1 VLLTWV
7 MSLLWVVFVV
17 VGDGDG
23 TALNGVADPSF
34 FVVIIASFQ
43 IVNNAVAEDGG
54 VLSTMHKPILASA
67 ATTAKA
73 APKPRKP
80 RVPQLSGGGGGKKR
94 SGKRAAGKK
103 KKRKKKKKKDTASA
117 QEVKEATVK
126 ISRKPAV
133 PRLSRQALE
142 SSSSSSASPSGGEEQ
157 KESFAAAQ
165 VREVVGEEGRAG
177 MEEEEKKKKT
187 MLEKRR
193 KGAKIYIA
201 QQKEKR
207 YQLKLR
213 EQMTKELKEKKR

>member
-1 VLLTWV
+1 

-34 FVVIIASFQ
+34 FVVIVASFQ

-103 KKRKKKKKKDTASA
+103 KKRKKKKKKETASA

-142 SSSSSSASPSGGEEQ
+142 SSSSSASPSGGEEQ

-165 VREVVGEEGRAG
+165 VREVVEEEGRAG
-177 MEEEEKKKKT
+177 MEEEEEKKKKT